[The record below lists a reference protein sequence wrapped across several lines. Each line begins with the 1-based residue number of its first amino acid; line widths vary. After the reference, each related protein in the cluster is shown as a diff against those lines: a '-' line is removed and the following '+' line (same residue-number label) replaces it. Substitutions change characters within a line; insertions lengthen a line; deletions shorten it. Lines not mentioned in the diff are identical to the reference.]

1 VIFLADIYII
11 MHVASSISSLIKG
24 SEFKYLMKLF
34 LIWQIMMFQTRVLLG
49 GMSMYDRYQ
58 DWRLDVD
65 NMTYEVC
72 LFAL

>member
-1 VIFLADIYII
+1 
-11 MHVASSISSLIKG
+11 
-24 SEFKYLMKLF
+24 
-34 LIWQIMMFQTRVLLG
+34 MMFQTRVLLG

-72 LFAL
+72 LFPPSHVTALCIAIVLNQFCATGVA